1 MVINDELIN
10 DYIFPEKTRRS
21 RLYANNLW
29 SLADSTPQT
38 ILECFE
44 HGMQVAGK
52 DAALYGMPSKDGKYQ
67 LATYGDVERDSL
79 LIGAKFA
86 ELGLESQRDYVA
98 VIAANS
104 YEYNVIVLGKRQFDP
119 LLKV

>member
-1 MVINDELIN
+1 LKQSFEVHPN
-10 DYIFPEKTRRS
+10 EKIRRS
-21 RLYANNLW
+21 RLHANNLW
-29 SLADSTPQT
+29 SLPEKAPQT

-44 HGMQVAGK
+44 HGMQIAGK
-52 DAALYGMPSKDGKYQ
+52 EATLYAMPSKDGKYQ

-86 ELGLESQRDYVA
+86 ELGLEAQHDYVA

-104 YEYNVIVLGKRQFDP
+104 YEYNSLF
-119 LLKV
+119 